1 MDELSGKTS
10 ADSAFMDMAL
20 VEARDALLRGEVPIG
35 CVLVGKTGVVVARG
49 SNRTTERGNATAHA
63 ELVAFEALSEPVL
76 AKSLTLY
83 VTCEP
88 CIMCAAAIVQVAC
101 VRRVVFGCENPRFGG
116 CGTVRSLSMYENH
129 RRALPA
135 SSGQE
140 CLDLP
145 EVVSGLKGTEAVQL
159 LTEFY
164 LNTNPNAPVPKK
176 KRRRRNE
183 EQKSCSSTMS
193 V

>member
-1 MDELSGKTS
+1 MDEQSEKTS

-20 VEARDALLRGEVPIG
+20 EEARDALLRGEVPIG
-35 CVLVGKTGVVVARG
+35 CVLVGKTGMVVARG

-63 ELVAFEALSEPVL
+63 ELVAFEALSEPVS

-88 CIMCAAAIVQVAC
+88 CIMCAAAIVQAGC
-101 VRRVVFGCENPRFGG
+101 VRRLVFGCSNPRFGG
-116 CGTVRSLSMYENH
+116 CGTVRSLSMYEDYKGTVPN
-129 RRALPA
+129 
-135 SSGQE
+135 SSA
-140 CLDLP
+140 P
-145 EVVSGLKGTEAVQL
+145 EGLGVPDVVSGLKAAEAVQL
-159 LTEFY
+159 LTDFY

-176 KRRRRNE
+176 KRRR
-183 EQKSCSSTMS
+183 CD